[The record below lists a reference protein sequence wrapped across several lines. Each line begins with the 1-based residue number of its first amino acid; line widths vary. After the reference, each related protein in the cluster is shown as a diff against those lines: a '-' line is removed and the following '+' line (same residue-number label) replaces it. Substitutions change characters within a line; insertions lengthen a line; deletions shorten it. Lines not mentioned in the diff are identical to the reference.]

1 MMMLQRRYSRVLAT
15 LALVASTTGKF
26 GEGFATVN
34 RPLLRNPRTQDLS
47 PPMMMPVTSEV
58 SLLHDVSM
66 LALDVSTVTAPNTA
80 WLRLSNV
87 IGRVV
92 ILTADYIQ
100 GSDNISPVEWTFQS
114 FMLIV
119 AAHLFIQSAWPLINA
134 ELSTSSLTV
143 RDRRA
148 YALMFRKVGL
158 TILQFK
164 TLLASGALDWI
175 EYQPSES
182 VILNGEYMYFLYS
195 GEVTI
200 PVSSNKIGDDE
211 YVIGTSTDII
221 APNISYTGDDI
232 VDPCV
237 SYRVFGDIEFAMAME
252 ESVYAKNKKNNKGL
266 LGQLDLGFLNRQDKS
281 SSNEVPPSSCIV
293 GSNGA
298 SALRIFTPKLL
309 KLMENDDELS
319 RSIQRLVLLCMHKKL
334 SRTLRDVGLKSS
346 AKVNKANLT
355 QA

>member
-1 MMMLQRRYSRVLAT
+1 MMMMQRRYSRVVTAT
-15 LALVASTTGKF
+15 IALMASTTGKF
-26 GEGFATVN
+26 GEGFATVH
-34 RPLLRNPRTQDLS
+34 RPLPRNPQTQDLS
-47 PPMMMPVTSEV
+47 SPMMTMPVDSEV
-58 SLLHDVSM
+58 SLLHDVSI

-87 IGRVV
+87 IGRAV

-100 GSDNISPVEWTFQS
+100 GSGNNISPEEWIFQS
-114 FMLIV
+114 FMLVV
-119 AAHLFIQSAWPLINA
+119 AAHLFIQSVWPLINA
-134 ELSTSSLTV
+134 EFSTLSLTV

-148 YALMFRKVGL
+148 YALMFREVGL

-164 TLLASGALDWI
+164 TLLASGAMDWI

-182 VILNGEYMYFLYS
+182 VILNGESMYFLYS

-200 PVSSNKIGDDE
+200 PVSSNKIGDDK
-211 YVIGTSTDII
+211 YVIGTSTDIF
-221 APNISYTGDDI
+221 APDISYTGDNI

-252 ESVYAKNKKNNKGL
+252 ASVYANNKKNSKGL

-281 SSNEVPPSSCIV
+281 SSNEVPPSSYIV

-319 RSIQRLVLLCMHKKL
+319 RSVQRLVLICMHKKL
-334 SRTLRDVGLKSS
+334 SRTL
-346 AKVNKANLT
+346 
-355 QA
+355 